1 MQFTFY
7 GDDFTGSTDALEAL
21 ALNGVPAAL
30 FLGLP
35 ESDKLKKFSH
45 CAAIGVAGESR
56 SRSPEWM
63 SAQLPAIFQ
72 SLKELGAP
80 LCQYK
85 ICSTFDSSP
94 ETGSIGRALE
104 IGAKVFHSRFVPVF
118 PAAPLLG
125 RYVVFSNLFA
135 RAGDR
140 IYRIDRHPTMSRHP
154 VTPMNESNLR
164 YHLSRQTQRR
174 IGSVDILA
182 LDGSLEFDI
191 DTDVLLF
198 DGLSEA
204 SMQKASGFAWEH
216 RDTTPF
222 VVGSSGFTHGLVQYW
237 RSIGLI
243 GAPPEL
249 APATPVDRLIVLSGS
264 GSPVTERQIRHAAA
278 NGFVGIRIDPAAPD
292 ALQTALPHLQ
302 AGRSVVLYSALGAE
316 HYDPSLP
323 RERLAIEMGKLL
335 QELLLRSGVRRVVIA
350 GGDTSSYAVRQLG
363 LYALTFHA
371 PLTPGAPLCEAHTEG
386 PELRGLQL
394 VLKGGQIGRDSFFA
408 DVLGGTVTPTAPFGR
423 GSVT

>member
-1 MQFTFY
+1 
-7 GDDFTGSTDALEAL
+7 
-21 ALNGVPAAL
+21 
-30 FLGLP
+30 
-35 ESDKLKKFSH
+35 
-45 CAAIGVAGESR
+45 
-56 SRSPEWM
+56 M

-72 SLKELGAP
+72 RLKQLGAP

-85 ICSTFDSSP
+85 VCSTFDSSP
-94 ETGSIGRALE
+94 GIGSIGRALE
-104 IGAKVFHSRFVPVF
+104 IGAEVFQSRFVPVI

-154 VTPMNESNLR
+154 VTPMSESDLR
-164 YHLSRQTQRR
+164 CHLSRQTTRR
-174 IGSVDILA
+174 IASVDLLA

-216 RDTTPF
+216 RSIAPF
-222 VVGSSGFTHGLVQYW
+222 AVGSSGFTHGLVQHW

-249 APATPVDRLIVLSGS
+249 KPAAPADRLIVLSGS

-278 NGFVGIRIDPAAPD
+278 NGFAGIRIDVSALEAALD
-292 ALQTALPHLQ
+292 HLQ

-323 RERLAIEMGKLL
+323 REQLAIQMGKLL
-335 QELLLRSGVRRVVIA
+335 YALLLRSGVRRVVIA
-350 GGDTSSYAVRQLG
+350 GGDTSSHAVRQLG

-371 PLTPGAPLCEAHTEG
+371 PLAPGAPLCDAHTEDQQ
-386 PELRGLQL
+386 LRGLQL
-394 VLKGGQIGRDSFFA
+394 VLKGGQIGQDDFFTS
-408 DVLGGTVTPTAPFGR
+408 VLR
-423 GSVT
+423 GAVVP